1 MALASVGGGRQ
12 LGDGNLNEV
21 VLTTYPAPATFTADA
36 TVTAADITSGII
48 SCNKGSDAAT
58 ALTLPTVA
66 TLETLLVNAKVGS
79 CFDVVVLNV
88 ASGSSADVTV
98 TTNTGWTL
106 SGLMVVQN
114 ATSAAFRA
122 RKTGTGTWSL
132 YAIS

>member
-1 MALASVGGGRQ
+1 MALPSVGGGRQ
-12 LGDGNLNEV
+12 LGDGTLNEV
-21 VLTTYPAPATFTADA
+21 VLATVPAPATFTADA
-36 TVTAADITSGII
+36 TVTAADLTSGII

-66 TLETLLVNAKVGS
+66 NLEALVVNAKVGS
-79 CFDVVVLNV
+79 AFDVVVLNV
-88 ASGSSADVTV
+88 ASGTSADVTV

-122 RKTGTGTWSL
+122 RKTGTGTWTL

>member
-12 LGDGNLNEV
+12 YGDGNLNEV
-21 VLTTYPAPATFTADA
+21 VLYTTPTPATFTATA
-36 TVTAADITSGII
+36 TITAANLISGII
-48 SCNKGSDAAT
+48 SCDKGSDAAT
-58 ALTLPTVA
+58 AMTLPLA
-66 TLETLLVNAKVGS
+66 ADLDALLVNAKVGS
-79 CFDVVVLNV
+79 AFDVVVLNV

-114 ATSAAFRA
+114 ASSAAFRA
-122 RKTGTGTWSL
+122 RKTGAGAWTL